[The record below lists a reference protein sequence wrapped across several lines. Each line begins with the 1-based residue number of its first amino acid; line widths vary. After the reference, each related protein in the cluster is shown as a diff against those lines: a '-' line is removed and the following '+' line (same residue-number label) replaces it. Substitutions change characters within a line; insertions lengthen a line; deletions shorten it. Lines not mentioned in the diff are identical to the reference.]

1 MIPERFPVIVHFST
15 SGMTCTLPSAIGR
28 HLELKKG
35 VIFFSHDIPDI
46 IPGAY
51 WGISWFVYGL
61 VHWYSIAIGICP
73 TKSENAPAFLKR
85 PLEFF
90 LLSLGFVMGVSVYN
104 AGRDRTL
111 RISNKSP
118 SSVNLVLERLSWLN
132 IESEVK
138 ISRSIK

>member
-1 MIPERFPVIVHFST
+1 M
-15 SGMTCTLPSAIGR
+15 
-28 HLELKKG
+28 
-35 VIFFSHDIPDI
+35 
-46 IPGAY
+46 
-51 WGISWFVYGL
+51 
-61 VHWYSIAIGICP
+61 HWYSIAIGICP

-104 AGRDRTL
+104 TGRDRTL
-111 RISNKSP
+111 WISNKSP

-138 ISRSIK
+138 ISRSSK